1 MTKLGNSS
9 AGKLTNTF
17 FEQRA
22 RITQSIALRKRFIES
37 AYLNQMK
44 SEKELIQ
51 SRIEAMTYGCRKAFL
66 AARLK
71 QLNEE
76 LSKR

>member
-51 SRIEAMTYGCRKAFL
+51 SRIDGMTYGCRKGFL
-66 AARLK
+66 AARLRH
-71 QLNEE
+71 LNEE